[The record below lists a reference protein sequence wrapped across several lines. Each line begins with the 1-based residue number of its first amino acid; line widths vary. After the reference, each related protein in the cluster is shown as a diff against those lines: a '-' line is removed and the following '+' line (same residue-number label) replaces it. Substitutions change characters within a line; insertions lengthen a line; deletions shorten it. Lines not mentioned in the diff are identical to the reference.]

1 MKYYLKFLIT
11 AILLTTIFILL
22 PISSQAQMFSIG
34 DDKPDRREGLNF
46 YTMVGASWELA
57 DFSYQGEGAS
67 DLQRL
72 DFSDSVIRLRLDSPG
87 LDLSFAFGG
96 SLTGMD
102 ETSFLNVNGRLYN
115 GFPVARSQN
124 FLLMIPLQITS
135 DLKQV
140 RRNQSDA
147 EFLQSS
153 LAIGSGLSTMFN
165 LGDAASI
172 NLKTTPNYGFSFSQ
186 GSLFGGNLFRF
197 DGKALIHINNVF
209 GSNALTLGYYFDY
222 SRYRIEG
229 NLNDY
234 DYTSHSITIGYSF

>member
-1 MKYYLKFLIT
+1 MKYYLKFLFT
-11 AILLTTIFILL
+11 AILTGTIFILL
-22 PISSQAQMFSIG
+22 PISTQAQMFSIG

-46 YTMVGASWELA
+46 YTMIGVSWELA
-57 DFSYQGEGAS
+57 DFSYQGEGAT

-87 LDLSFAFGG
+87 LDLSFATGG

-102 ETSFLNVNGRLYN
+102 ETSFLNINGRLYN
-115 GFPVARSQN
+115 GFPVVRSQN
-124 FLLMIPLQITS
+124 FLLLVPLQITS

-153 LAIGSGLSTMFN
+153 LTIGTGLSIMLN
-165 LGDAASI
+165 IGDGASI

-197 DGKALIHINNVF
+197 DGKALLHINDVF

-234 DYTSHSITIGYSF
+234 DYTSHSITIGYAF